1 MQHNGLDHELAIG
14 HFVYTFASACTA
26 LKYRGLEEF
35 QVVVRCSCTASLIQ
49 GCAFQVLPAPVQ
61 DEVQQ
66 LQHHQVSIMPICC
79 CSISQLPLSGDVL
92 LVCMLG

>member
-14 HFVYTFASACTA
+14 HFVYTFASACT
-26 LKYRGLEEF
+26 
-35 QVVVRCSCTASLIQ
+35 ST
-49 GCAFQVLPAPVQ
+49 QVLPAPVQ

-79 CSISQLPLSGDVL
+79 CSISRLPLSGDVL